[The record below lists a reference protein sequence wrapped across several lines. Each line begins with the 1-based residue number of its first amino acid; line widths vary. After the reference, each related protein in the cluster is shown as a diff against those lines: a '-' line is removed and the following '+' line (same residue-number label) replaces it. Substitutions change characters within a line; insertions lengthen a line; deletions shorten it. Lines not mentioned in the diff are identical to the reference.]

1 MIPGTI
7 LDLDIKKIL
16 SNIEER
22 YSIKLPRKVIALDYG
37 KRGDLYI
44 RFKHVEKP
52 IGEPAK
58 DGLAIFF
65 YEDSKDIVAVEILDL
80 KEVV

>member
-1 MIPGTI
+1 M
-7 LDLDIKKIL
+7 DVKKIL
-16 SNIEER
+16 SRIEER

-52 IGEPAK
+52 IGEPTK
-58 DGLAIFF
+58 DGIAIFF
-65 YEDSKDIVAVEILDL
+65 YEDSKDIVALEILDV
-80 KEVV
+80 KEIV